1 MPIVIVRWVEGRT
14 KAQKAELAA
23 AITEAVARIGKTTRE
38 STHVLFEDVRRDDW
52 ADGGVLK
59 SDQ

>member
-1 MPIVIVRWVEGRT
+1 MPIVIVRWVAGRT
-14 KAQKAELAA
+14 KEQKAELAE
-23 AITEAVARIGKTTRE
+23 AITDAIARIGKTTRE
-38 STHVLFEDVRRDDW
+38 STHVLFEDIERDDW